1 MQLRSQLHEH
11 FYELPAPIREYI
23 QEVKAQLAMLTDW
36 PDAGIELEEKLSFFK
51 ETRHA
56 YGRTAL
62 LLSGG
67 GGLGS
72 FHIGVVKALF
82 EHTMLP
88 RVVAGSSVGS
98 IVAGMIAT
106 RTDDELRETFR
117 KLDNIELS
125 FFNNSRAVELVH
137 SFLQKGAL
145 HDMSYLQRKLKALIG
160 NYTFLEAVCPAD
172 TNEPARLLNYLTAP
186 QALIWSAVAA
196 SSAFPG
202 LFHPQD
208 LLARNAHGEEVRFNA
223 PSLSNNVSRRWRDG
237 SLELDLPTFLLSE
250 MFNCNHFIVSQTNPH
265 IAPLLNLKKSLSR
278 RWANLLELELRHR
291 CAQMQYILPDWF
303 PTKWLTLFTQPWEGD
318 VTVVLPSHLWN
329 LGKTMVNPTTHDI
342 LAATKQG
349 ELAIWEKLSAIE
361 ANCTIE
367 ATLDACLARLTN
379 KVRERPL
386 TGLTSRIP
394 SWLSMPAVGQQAVA
408 SWGNPLDA
416 GASPGGRLWNRSK
429 SSQAL
434 LNGSSGHLPAL
445 LQAQQAAQ
453 QVQQGSA
460 AAGPAAVG
468 HGGAWYFAGG
478 NAALSASTL
487 LASAGVGGAVH
498 TGDAAAAGAAGSAA
512 IAIPAGLY
520 GGVPATVSDAIA
532 AMADDANMGGT
543 HRGYSYT
550 AAALHSAHMQQ
561 HGSPAVAAAHAQAA
575 AAAVAAHTGMLHG
588 SLAGTAYG
596 GSGGG
601 SGFLDGSSGNP
612 GFMSSVGGGDGSAA
626 TVSMPSTIHEGMPDD
641 GPPRVSSWGSNTI
654 ADSVSDFPST
664 CSGGGYG
671 AAGSG
676 GSSRASRA
684 HQQALAAAAVAVAA
698 AAAASRRAGQ
708 DGAAAQ
714 QQEQPGTPDSLETVG
729 SSAAASGGGASR
741 LSKGSRRRSSASSTC
756 SSGSSGS
763 SPVHSDI
770 AGQLDCCDSSVVT
783 DIWSMFM
790 PLATSSLALQAATS
804 EGLDFIAP

>member
-1 MQLRSQLHEH
+1 MKVASKPPASLCAAPRGGRSFLKLTSFSQTLVLRLVGWLGAPAFSQSRARWIRRWSYVPLDVRKWHVVIAMAMTASLVNSLVRRWQESCDERLRQIRAIQARMAAASSYSEWREFAQQLDAMGHCRGGDVSGKIRENLYDRKLLQQKLAHLQSVREHGNGRDMMFALRTDLIRNIANVAKSQLHEH
-11 FYELPAPIREYI
+11 YYELPAPIRGYI
-23 QEVKAQLAMLTDW
+23 QEVKAQLAQLTEW
-36 PDAGIELEEKLSFFK
+36 PEAGIDVEEKLSFFK

-72 FHIGVVKALF
+72 FHLGVVKALF

-88 RVVAGSSVGS
+88 RVLAGSSVGS
-98 IVAGMIAT
+98 IVAGIVGT

-117 KLDNIELS
+117 KLDEVELS
-125 FFNNSRAVELVH
+125 FFNNSRALELVH

-160 NYTFLEAVCPAD
+160 NYTFLEAYERTGRILNVSVCPAD

-208 LLARNAHGEEVRFNA
+208 LLARNARGEEVRFNA
-223 PSLSNNVSRRWRDG
+223 PSLSDNVSRRWRDG

-291 CAQMQYILPDWF
+291 CAQMQCILPDWF

-318 VTVVLPSHLWN
+318 ITVVLPSHLWN
-329 LGKTMVNPTTHDI
+329 LGKTMVNPTTLDI

-361 ANCTIE
+361 TNCTIE

-379 KVRERPL
+379 KARERPL

-416 GASPGGRLWNRSK
+416 GASPGGRLWHRSK

-445 LQAQQAAQ
+445 LQAQQQAKQ
-453 QVQQGSA
+453 QQGSA
-460 AAGPAAVG
+460 GTSPSAVG
-468 HGGAWYFAGG
+468 PGGAWYFAGG
-478 NAALSASTL
+478 NAALSASAL
-487 LASAGVGGAVH
+487 LGSAGVGGAVH
-498 TGDAAAAGAAGSAA
+498 KGD
-512 IAIPAGLY
+512 
-520 GGVPATVSDAIA
+520 
-532 AMADDANMGGT
+532 
-543 HRGYSYT
+543 
-550 AAALHSAHMQQ
+550 
-561 HGSPAVAAAHAQAA
+561 
-575 AAAVAAHTGMLHG
+575 
-588 SLAGTAYG
+588 
-596 GSGGG
+596 
-601 SGFLDGSSGNP
+601 
-612 GFMSSVGGGDGSAA
+612 
-626 TVSMPSTIHEGMPDD
+626 
-641 GPPRVSSWGSNTI
+641 
-654 ADSVSDFPST
+654 
-664 CSGGGYG
+664 
-671 AAGSG
+671 
-676 GSSRASRA
+676 
-684 HQQALAAAAVAVAA
+684 AVAA
-698 AAAASRRAGQ
+698 AAAAAG
-708 DGAAAQ
+708 
-714 QQEQPGTPDSLETVG
+714 
-729 SSAAASGGGASR
+729 SAAAEA
-741 LSKGSRRRSSASSTC
+741 
-756 SSGSSGS
+756 
-763 SPVHSDI
+763 
-770 AGQLDCCDSSVVT
+770 
-783 DIWSMFM
+783 
-790 PLATSSLALQAATS
+790 